1 MKKIW
6 KEANALFQQ
15 KSYTICMVLTL
26 LATYGSLLINPAMG
40 IDDTAWKVYFV
51 DGVAP
56 VMGRWVLYVI
66 NKIIPIAEYN
76 PFVVEGLFL
85 VFFLVSVTLW
95 VVLFKRIIGE
105 HVSDWVYTLFGC
117 AFLAAPITSE
127 VITYYLGNGIFL
139 GFGFTALAV
148 WYLWD
153 ALEEGLLLKTRIL
166 KIIGSGLWLWLALGC
181 YESFIIVYMVA
192 ICVLYAFQRGLLGR
206 KAVVAV
212 SKVLLHTL
220 LAGVFCILLR
230 SVWTKVSIVLFSLQN
245 QTNVLHYRGMSE
257 LFAWFQDGKGLQ
269 DVVLVLK
276 QFFVKYYINAVVY
289 KPITFLLLGFGLL
302 GLWALLQS
310 IRKKDGIVL
319 LAVFGAMLVPWML
332 PMLEGY
338 ATYYRTS
345 QYIVLMNG
353 VIVLAG
359 ALLLEK
365 WRAKQWCRTVG
376 FVLAAIL
383 VYHEVY
389 EMNYW
394 LKVDYDKYE
403 DACRT
408 ADAVALEII
417 RDYDESLP
425 ICVVGEYEVPNAIA
439 GKSYCPTWSKKT
451 MIVQW
456 AIGLLDEELL
466 EEYMEPQGYRFAET
480 PLLSVIKWGSTAFYG
495 HDVELI
501 KFWENRGF
509 TFVTDRELSHY
520 EYGRQQIAEGMPSWP
535 EAGSIVQM
543 EDYILV
549 NLDNTGR

>member
-6 KEANALFQQ
+6 IEAKALFQQ
-15 KSYTICMVLTL
+15 KAYIVCMVLTL
-26 LATYGSLLINPAMG
+26 LATYGSLLVKPALG

-56 VMGRWVLYVI
+56 VMGRWVLYVM

-85 VFFLVSVTLW
+85 FFFLASATIW
-95 VVLFKRIIGE
+95 VVLFKRIIGS
-105 HVSDWVYTLFGC
+105 HVSDWAYILFGC

-127 VITYYLGNGIFL
+127 VVTYYLANGIFL

-153 ALEEGLLLKTRIL
+153 SFKEGISLKKRAVKILE
-166 KIIGSGLWLWLALGC
+166 SSLWLWLALGC

-192 ICVLYAFQRGLLGR
+192 ICVLYAFERGLKG
-206 KAVVAV
+206 AVGTVP
-212 SKVLLHTL
+212 KVLLNTL
-220 LAGVFCILLR
+220 FAGVFCILLR
-230 SVWTKVSIVLFSLQN
+230 SVWTKVSIVVFSLQS
-245 QTNVLHYRGMSE
+245 QTNVLHYRGISE
-257 LFAWFQDGKGLQ
+257 LLTWFEDGKGLQ
-269 DVVLVLK
+269 DILWVLK

-302 GLWALLQS
+302 GIWALIKAVQK
-310 IRKKDGIVL
+310 RDGVIF
-319 LAVFGAMLVPWML
+319 LAVIGAALAPWIL
-332 PMLEGY
+332 PLLEGY

-345 QYIVLMNG
+345 QYIVLMNA
-353 VIVLAG
+353 VIVLAA
-359 ALLLEK
+359 ALLFEK
-365 WRAKQWCRTVG
+365 VRERQWCRVLG
-376 FVLAAIL
+376 LSLAAIL

-394 LKVDYDKYE
+394 LKTDWDKYQ

-425 ICVVGEYEVPNAIA
+425 ICVVGKYEVPDAIA
-439 GKSYCPTWSKKT
+439 CKSYSPVWSKKT
-451 MIVQW
+451 MLAKW
-456 AIGLLDEELL
+456 AIELIDDDLLA
-466 EEYMEPQGYRFAET
+466 EYMEPQGYRFAET
-480 PLLSVIKWGSTAFYG
+480 PLLSVIKWGSTAFYA
-495 HDVELI
+495 HDIELI

-509 TFVTDRELSHY
+509 TLVADRDLSHY
-520 EYGRQQIAEGMPSWP
+520 EYGNRLVEEGMPSWP
-535 EAGSIVQM
+535 EEGSIVQM
-543 EDYILV
+543 EGYILI
-549 NLDNTGR
+549 NLDNAGR